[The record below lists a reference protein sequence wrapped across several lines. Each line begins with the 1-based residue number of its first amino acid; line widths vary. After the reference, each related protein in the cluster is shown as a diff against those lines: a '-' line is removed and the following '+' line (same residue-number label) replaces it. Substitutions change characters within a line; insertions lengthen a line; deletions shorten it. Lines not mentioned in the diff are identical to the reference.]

1 MVNDILNIEN
11 IKVEYD
17 NEPVFQ
23 NLSFTINK
31 GDKIVITGDSGKGK
45 TSLINA
51 LLGFVPISQ
60 GKITWFDKELN
71 KENINDIRKEISW
84 LPQETALYFESVKE
98 MIYTPFSFKNNKTVT
113 PSEKEIF
120 KIFKVFNLS
129 DDILNKQID
138 EISGGQKQRLLLTGI
153 FLLHKPVMILDE
165 PTSSVDEN
173 NKKIIADFILS
184 KDDVTVIAISHDP
197 YWIEQS
203 QKVIAL

>member
-23 NLSFTINK
+23 DLSFTIKK
-31 GDKIVITGDSGKGK
+31 GDKIAVTGDSGKGK

-51 LLGFVPISQ
+51 LLGFVPITQ
-60 GKITWFDKELN
+60 GKITWFGKKLN
-71 KENINDIRKEISW
+71 KENLMDIRKEISW

-98 MIYTPFSFKNNKTVT
+98 MIYTPFSFKNNKANIPT
-113 PSEKEIF
+113 EKEIF
-120 KIFKVFNLS
+120 KIFKIFNLPE
-129 DDILNKQID
+129 DILNKNID

-173 NKKIIADFILS
+173 NKKIITDFILS
-184 KDDVTVIAISHDP
+184 KKELTLIAISHDP
-197 YWIEQS
+197 YWIELS
-203 QKVIAL
+203 QKIIAL